1 MWATDL
7 PYDMAEVIALNTQY
21 VGIGAGG
28 SVPMLA
34 RVSFVDYR
42 GHVVYDKF
50 VVPSQPVVNYRTSST
65 GLQPQDLVG
74 PDAVSFSEAQAM
86 AAQLLRGRI
95 VVGHSLWLDLQVL
108 GVSHPASDT
117 RDVGLYLPFRSALK
131 TPNQVIGLQTLIWQ
145 LMRRK
150 IQATH
155 HNPVENARAVMDLF
169 RSHEAEK
176 PSRAVNGLVHCP
188 PPHTLDVRIC
198 STCLQGLPWILTSG
212 SLDSQATSNQLP

>member
-1 MWATDL
+1 MGASDL
-7 PYDMAEVIALNTQY
+7 PYEMADVIALNTQY

-50 VVPSQPVVNYRTSST
+50 VIPSQAVVNYRTSST

-74 PDAVSFSEAQAM
+74 PDAVSFSEAQAT
-86 AAQLLRGRI
+86 AAQMLRGRI

-117 RDVGLYLPFRSALK
+117 RDVGLYLPFRTALK
-131 TPNQVIGLQTLIWQ
+131 TPNQVIGLQTLVWQ

-155 HNPVENARAVMDLF
+155 HNPVENARAALDLF
-169 RSHEAEK
+169 RSHEADWQK
-176 PSRAVNGLVHCP
+176 TVSSGQWPCALPPSSYARCYL
-188 PPHTLDVRIC
+188 
-198 STCLQGLPWILTSG
+198 
-212 SLDSQATSNQLP
+212 

>member
-1 MWATDL
+1 MS
-7 PYDMAEVIALNTQY
+7 EVIALNTQY

-34 RVSFVDYR
+34 RVSFIDYR

-50 VVPSQPVVNYRTSST
+50 VVPSQAVVNYRTSST

-74 PDAVSFSEAQAM
+74 PDAVSFSDAQAM
-86 AAQLLRGRI
+86 AAHLLRGRI

-131 TPNQVIGLQTLIWQ
+131 TPNQVIGLQTLVWQ

-155 HNPVENARAVMDLF
+155 QNPVENARASMDLF
-169 RSHEAEK
+169 RSHEADWQK
-176 PSRAVNGLVHCP
+176 TVSTGQWPCALPPTSYSRCYL
-188 PPHTLDVRIC
+188 
-198 STCLQGLPWILTSG
+198 
-212 SLDSQATSNQLP
+212 

>member
-1 MWATDL
+1 
-7 PYDMAEVIALNTQY
+7 MAEVIAINTQY

-34 RVSFVDYR
+34 RVSFIDYR

-50 VVPSQPVVNYRTSST
+50 VIPSQPGKFNPNVRVSHQTN
-65 GLQPQDLVG
+65 PQHFSG
-74 PDAVSFSEAQAM
+74 PDAVSFSDAQAM
-86 AAQLLRGRI
+86 AAHLLRGRI

-108 GVSHPASDT
+108 GVSHPACDT

-131 TPNQVIGLQTLIWQ
+131 TPNQVIGLQTLVWQ

-150 IQATH
+150 IQEAH
-155 HNPVENARAVMDLF
+155 HNPVENARAAMDLF

-176 PSRAVNGLVHCP
+176 LSRPVNGHVHCP
-188 PPHTLDVRIC
+188 PRPTPDAISNRLHILDESVMIPC
-198 STCLQGLPWILTSG
+198 SARNDCLLV
-212 SLDSQATSNQLP
+212 